1 MVCKFT
7 KYQCVGQGAIVPC
20 MGVRPQTNL
29 GGHQIFARKICHC
42 NSISKKKKRSSSVS
56 LHLIC
61 YFWTKHAIKRG
72 SKVVLTFFFFGDAIA
87 ETNFSAKMYGHLLKL
102 PEKLKVARNFY
113 SNCPKNYKLPE
124 FKGGQC
130 PPGPPTSYAYGAM
143 PSLWSQIELCS
154 KQAIA

>member
-1 MVCKFT
+1 MVS
-7 KYQCVGQGAIVPC
+7 

-29 GGHQIFARKICHC
+29 GVHQIFARKICHC
-42 NSISKKKKRSSSVS
+42 NSISKKKKKKKKRSSPVS
-56 LHLIC
+56 LHLILS
-61 YFWTKHAIKRG
+61 FWTKHAIKRG

-102 PEKLKVARNFY
+102 PEKLKVAQNFY

-130 PPGPPTSYAYGAM
+130 PPGPPTSYAYDGESAM
-143 PSLWSQIELCS
+143 ADCS
-154 KQAIA
+154 FPPMCSSGHCVI

>member
-1 MVCKFT
+1 
-7 KYQCVGQGAIVPC
+7 

-42 NSISKKKKRSSSVS
+42 NSISKKKKKRSSPVS
-56 LHLIC
+56 LHLIY

-72 SKVVLTFFFFGDAIA
+72 SKVVLTLFFFGDAIT

-102 PEKLKVARNFY
+102 PEKLKVAQNFY

-130 PPGPPTSYAYGAM
+130 PPDPPLRTPMCSHPPTCY
-143 PSLWSQIELCS
+143 
-154 KQAIA
+154 

>member
-1 MVCKFT
+1 
-7 KYQCVGQGAIVPC
+7 

-29 GGHQIFARKICHC
+29 GGHHIFARKICHC
-42 NSISKKKKRSSSVS
+42 NSISKKKKKKRSSSVS
-56 LHLIC
+56 LHLIY

-72 SKVVLTFFFFGDAIA
+72 SNVVLTFFFFGGAIA
-87 ETNFSAKMYGHLLKL
+87 VTNFSAKMYGHLLKL

-130 PPGPPTSYAYGAM
+130 PPGPPTSYAYVTAYY
-143 PSLWSQIELCS
+143 LI
-154 KQAIA
+154 KQT